1 MRNYTLYCA
10 PGFEVSGEGG
20 GSSGPRGGAML
31 IMLPLD
37 DLIVRRLIIVR
48 CNNPYQ
54 QNGSLRFGKMQEK
67 SGNNV
72 INPFFREV
80 KLTRASM
87 CAPTTNVLC
96 EWQSTRSTSEL
107 WTKRL
112 SNHLIRS
119 SFPWTVIYRTSGVT
133 LQIVVRRRILVSASF
148 RLIRFRRCRF
158 L

>member
-96 EWQSTRSTSEL
+96 E
-107 WTKRL
+107 
-112 SNHLIRS
+112 
-119 SFPWTVIYRTSGVT
+119 
-133 LQIVVRRRILVSASF
+133 
-148 RLIRFRRCRF
+148 
-158 L
+158 